1 MNFKHN
7 KYYIFLVSLFVL
19 AKYNNNV
26 GSSKSTNLTS
36 FKNVTNYRSLEEL
49 MDVENVKENQKYLEQ
64 AKLEEGELNVE
75 ANTEKESTQ
84 TLVKTKSEILTEE
97 KIAINEKSV
106 FINDELVTKY
116 LNICDSVRN
125 NTFSNENNEFFNK
138 SEDCTLFKNPVDKNK
153 PNYEIVGHGKLND
166 VSLYGMNYA
175 LRDLSAIRE
184 WNTHI
189 SYLNYLDLTKDG
201 IEDKMKKNEPIDPSK
216 HTIEDT
222 EIFNNNS
229 YLYLVNGLPWPFRS
243 HDTPYEYYQKY
254 FPDKNMLLVANR
266 SVKKAF
272 KDVSG
277 YTRIRNYE
285 NFFCLYSKN
294 KDIYTPGL
302 DYVSSIF
309 YDVNISAFL
318 QNSILNQLFPK
329 LIFDLNATSR
339 KYTQAG
345 LSMSE
350 EEKTTY
356 QLLLQGKT
364 HNKKLKSVE
373 NKLNNSGNALEAAE
387 NSNILWTI
395 FISPVYKVAEIC
407 IFVIKKTFGMFQY
420 NE

>member
-1 MNFKHN
+1 MNFKQN

-26 GSSKSTNLTS
+26 GSYKTSNLVS
-36 FKNVTNYRSLEEL
+36 FKNVTNYRNLEEPMGEENVNENPKYL
-49 MDVENVKENQKYLEQ
+49 QQVQLEEDELDVE
-64 AKLEEGELNVE
+64 G
-75 ANTEKESTQ
+75 NTEKEST
-84 TLVKTKSEILTEE
+84 TTRVKTKSEILTEE
-97 KIAINEKSV
+97 KLATNEKTT
-106 FINDELVTKY
+106 FINDELVSKY
-116 LNICDSVRN
+116 LNICESVRN
-125 NTFSNENNEFFNK
+125 NTFGHENNEFFHK
-138 SEDCTLFKNPVDKNK
+138 SDDCTLFKNPLDKNK
-153 PNYEIVGHGKLND
+153 TSYEIIGHGKLDD
-166 VSLYGMNYA
+166 VSLYGMNFA

-184 WNTHI
+184 WNTYI
-189 SYLNYLDLTKDG
+189 TYLNYLDLTKDG
-201 IEDKMKKNEPIDPSK
+201 IEDKMNKNEVIDPTK

-222 EIFNNNS
+222 DIYNNNS
-229 YLYLVNGLPWPFRS
+229 YIYLVNGLPWPFRS

-266 SVKKAF
+266 SIKKAF

-329 LIFDLNATSR
+329 LIFDLNDASR
-339 KYTQAG
+339 KYTKVGSA
-345 LSMSE
+345 MSE
-350 EEKTTY
+350 EEKATY
-356 QLLLQGKT
+356 QLLLQGVP

-373 NKLNNSGNALEAAE
+373 NKLTNPGDNGVVATNA
-387 NSNILWTI
+387 NMFWTI
-395 FISPVYKVAEIC
+395 FISPMYKVAEIC
-407 IFVIKKTFGMFQY
+407 MAFIKKTLNVFQ
-420 NE
+420 

>member
-1 MNFKHN
+1 MNFKQN

-19 AKYNNNV
+19 EKYNNNV
-26 GSSKSTNLTS
+26 GSYKSTNLAS
-36 FKNVTNYRSLEEL
+36 FKNVANYRNLEEL
-49 MDVENVKENQKYLEQ
+49 MDVENVKENQKYLQQ
-64 AKLEEGELNVE
+64 AQLEGELNVE
-75 ANTEKESTQ
+75 GEAERESVATR
-84 TLVKTKSEILTEE
+84 VKTKGEILTEE
-97 KIAINEKSV
+97 KTAINEKTT
-106 FINDELVTKY
+106 FINDELVSKY
-116 LNICDSVRN
+116 LNICESVRN
-125 NTFSNENNEFFNK
+125 NTFDSENSEFFHK
-138 SEDCTLFKNPVDKNK
+138 SDECTLFKNPLDRNK
-153 PNYEIVGHGKLND
+153 TSYEIIGHGKLND

-175 LRDLSAIRE
+175 LRDISAIKE

-189 SYLNYLDLTKDG
+189 TYLNYLDLTKDG
-201 IEDKMKKNEPIDPSK
+201 IEDKMKKRELIDPSK
-216 HTIEDT
+216 HTIDDT
-222 EIFNNNS
+222 EIFNTNS
-229 YLYLVNGLPWPFRS
+229 YLYLINGLPWPFRS

-294 KDIYTPGL
+294 KDIYSPGL

-329 LIFDLNATSR
+329 LIFDLNETSR
-339 KYTQAG
+339 KYTKTG

-356 QLLLQGKT
+356 QLLLQGIP

-373 NKLNNSGNALEAAE
+373 NKLNNPE
-387 NSNILWTI
+387 NTGDVVANPNIFWTI
-395 FISPVYKVAEIC
+395 FVSPMYKVAEFC
-407 IFVIKKTFGMFQY
+407 MVLIKNTFNMFQY
-420 NE
+420 NN